1 MSTTPMT
8 DFTPSAKDVM
18 TLRQKTGLGMMD
30 CKSALTET
38 KGDMKAAEA
47 LLRDRM
53 KGKMDTRTDRAAGEG
68 QVAVAVDGSRA
79 TIVEV
84 RAETDFTARN
94 DAFRRMIDDVARMA
108 LDQPAGAVGATDAI
122 KARIDDVRIT
132 TGENISL
139 ARGESLR
146 GSSFG
151 SYIHHGGKLGVI
163 VQYEG
168 AIPAD
173 VLAGVCMHVAAH
185 VPTPQAVDESGMPA
199 DVVASTRAAAVKEAQ
214 ESGKPA
220 QIAEKIA
227 EGKVRKF
234 FEENTLLGQKYVK
247 DDKKSVREILPAGA
261 RITRFVRYVVG
272 GGEA

>member
-1 MSTTPMT
+1 MSATPMT

-38 KGDMKAAEA
+38 KGDMKAADA

-68 QVAVAVDGSRA
+68 QIAVAVDGARA

-94 DAFRRMIDDVARMA
+94 DAFRTMIDDVARMA
-108 LDQPAGAVGATDAI
+108 LDQPAGPVAATDAI
-122 KARIDDVRIT
+122 KARVDDVRIT

-146 GSSFG
+146 GGAFG
-151 SYIHHGGKLGVI
+151 SYIHHGGKLGVV

-168 AIPAD
+168 SIPAD
-173 VLAGVCMHVAAH
+173 VLSGICMHVAAH
-185 VPTPQAVDESGMPA
+185 VPTPQAVDEAGMPA

-214 ESGKPA
+214 DTGKPA
-220 QIAEKIA
+220 QIADKIA

-234 FEENTLLGQKYVK
+234 FEENTLLGQKYVR

-261 RITRFVRYVVG
+261 KITRFVRYVVG
-272 GGEA
+272 GGES

>member
-1 MSTTPMT
+1 MTQATPSTT

-18 TLRQKTGLGMMD
+18 TLRQRTGLGMMD

-38 KGDMKAAEA
+38 KGDLKAAEA
-47 LLRDRM
+47 LLRERM

-68 QVAVAVDGSRA
+68 QVAVAIDGGKA
-79 TIVEV
+79 AIVEL

-94 DAFRRMIDDVARMA
+94 ENFRKMADDVARMA
-108 LDQPAGAVGATDAI
+108 IEQPAGAATATDAI
-122 KARIDDVRIT
+122 KARVDDIRIT
-132 TGENISL
+132 TGENVSF

-146 GSSFG
+146 GGSFAK
-151 SYIHHGGKLGVI
+151 YVHHDGKLGVLI
-163 VQYEG
+163 QFEG
-168 AIPAD
+168 DLPAD
-173 VLAGVCMHVAAH
+173 VALGLCQHVAAH
-185 VPTPQAVDESGMPA
+185 VPTPKSVDEAGLPS
-199 DVVASTRAAAVKEAQ
+199 DLVAATRAAAVKEAQ

-247 DDKKSVREILPAGA
+247 DDKKAVKELLPGGVK
-261 RITRFVRYVVG
+261 IVRFVRYAVG
-272 GGEA
+272 GE